1 MGISAG
7 SWYSLDQSSPPSMWA
22 RIAAHSV
29 DFKSEN
35 YGAGRLMP
43 ACNGLAVRSCT
54 SPISLYSAS
63 HMCSLTPRSL
73 PIAPIPKCISM
84 QYSWLIHSAL
94 ISPAEFFGT
103 WNLQVYGVKAF
114 SSLALFF
121 IMCWEM
127 FLLSGYKES
136 VEKKPGYC
144 KKAKFFLCLNLQQL
158 D

>member
-22 RIAAHSV
+22 RIAAHLV

-43 ACNGLAVRSCT
+43 ACNRLAVRSCT

-73 PIAPIPKCISM
+73 PIAPIPICISM
-84 QYSWLIHSAL
+84 EYSWLIHSAL

-136 VEKKPGYC
+136 VEKK
-144 KKAKFFLCLNLQQL
+144 NLDTVRKQSSFYA
-158 D
+158 